1 MKNYNCKPLFTK
13 TGNGTLGYNIGM
25 LIRSDI
31 ENVWQNLTRAENIKR
46 FFTTEAKK
54 DLDTTGEVLW
64 AWGDN
69 AAILNIT
76 GVTPLSKIALEWNG
90 NLVDYK
96 IRVEITLKKV
106 KNKVLVKISEKGWEN
121 DELGIKNALSNCN
134 GWSDFLNALRV
145 FTEYKISYL
154 NK

>member
-1 MKNYNCKPLFTK
+1 MKHYNCKPLFTK
-13 TGNGTLGYNIGM
+13 TGNGAIGYNIGM
-25 LIRSDI
+25 LIRS
-31 ENVWQNLTRAENIKR
+31 EPEKVWENLTKAENIKR
-46 FFTTEAKK
+46 YFTTEAKK
-54 DLDTTGEVLW
+54 DMDSPGEVLW

-69 AAILNIT
+69 AALLNVLE
-76 GVTPLSKIALEWNG
+76 VTPLSRLFFEWNG

-96 IRVEITLKKV
+96 IRTEITLKKV
-106 KNKVLVKISEKGWEN
+106 KNKTLVKISEKGWEN
-121 DELGIKNALSNCN
+121 DEKGIKNALSNCN